1 MVIKVI
7 ILAVIWV
14 VLREEYT
21 MFDLTI
27 GVIVSI
33 ACVAYSKKFLPLKG
47 IQNVSFL
54 RILFYLLY
62 LIWQIYVAGFH
73 VVKLIITGRV
83 RCEILSSN
91 TRIDNTSLKVILME
105 SITLTPGSVVLDSD
119 EDIVTIIYLAEK
131 DEEINQE
138 NKDEKIF
145 GELEERL
152 LKCQKNWDIRF
163 T

>member
-1 MVIKVI
+1 MFIKI
-7 ILAVIWV
+7 AILAIIWV

-21 MFDLTI
+21 VVDLAI
-27 GVIVSI
+27 GVAISI
-33 ACVAYSKKFLPLKG
+33 ACVAYSKKFLPLQG
-47 IQNVSFL
+47 IKNVNFL
-54 RILFYLLY
+54 RILFYVFY
-62 LIWQIYVAGFH
+62 LIWQIYMAGFH
-73 VVKLIITGRV
+73 VVKLIISGKA

-91 TRIDNTSLKVILME
+91 TRIDNNSLKVILME
-105 SITLTPGSVVLDSD
+105 SITLTPGSVVLDLD
-119 EDIVTIIYLAEK
+119 DDIVTIIYLAEK
-131 DEEINQE
+131 DEVINSE